1 MVGQVIQL
9 KAHTS
14 SYTQEVLSELWEDP
28 AKDCI
33 IYCQDG
39 QLTVHLAVLASIC
52 PVIRHTGQLEE
63 DVVGLSIPEVSCQ
76 QVSAVIRLLYLGT
89 ARVSRGD
96 QDSIQKIVRTL
107 LHIPM
112 HLEYIDL
119 NNQDIVANDSMP
131 HYDTDEEKPD
141 DPSENF
147 HCVQC
152 TSNFETDEQFRNHVQ
167 TCHERTNT
175 GKELEINLHN
185 LGPRQEDALSLYL
198 KPKRKYS
205 KSNLPEQANV
215 NYQEAIKILVCGVC
229 GISTDNF
236 YPLMKRHYET
246 AHFVREEKTYYCPT
260 ESCSKKIASTNSFH
274 SHIHIVHRE
283 ASYHC
288 QHCTKKFKTSGSL
301 AHHTA
306 RWHTSDRPLVCQQCG
321 EGQ

>member
-39 QLTVHLAVLASIC
+39 QLGVHLAVLASIC
-52 PVIRHTGQLEE
+52 PVIRHTGQLAE
-63 DVVGLSIPEVSCQ
+63 DMVGLSIPEISCQ

-89 ARVSRGD
+89 ARVRRD
-96 QDSIQKIVRTL
+96 EQDSIQKIVTL
-107 LHIPM
+107 LQIPM
-112 HLEYIDL
+112 QLDYVGLKLQDGVADDCM
-119 NNQDIVANDSMP
+119 NQYDS
-131 HYDTDEEKPD
+131 DQERRD
-141 DPSENF
+141 DPSPCFN
-147 HCVQC
+147 CDQC
-152 TSNFETDEQFRNHVQ
+152 TCNFETDDQLRNHVQ
-167 TCHERTNT
+167 TCHERVNT
-175 GKELEINLHN
+175 KIELDNNLNN
-185 LGPRQEDALSLYL
+185 LGPQEDAFSLYL
-198 KPKRKYS
+198 KPKRKHS

-246 AHFVREEKTYYCPT
+246 VHLVKEEKTYYCPT

-306 RWHTSDRPLVCQQCG
+306 RWHTSHRPLVCQQCG